1 MTDKTEPRRGR
12 WGAALAGGMVALLA
26 FALYLSTL
34 APTVLYY
41 EDPTMY
47 DPAMLQAEAY
57 VLGIGH
63 PSGYPTYMML
73 THLFTYLPFG
83 DVAYRVNL
91 ASAVYAA
98 AAVFVVYLV
107 ALRLGGWAVAAAVG
121 ALAFGVSQTFWSQAT
136 LAEVYTLNALF
147 IALILLTLLVWRDT
161 RRDRYLLAAALL
173 MGLSLTHHLTSGLL
187 LPAGLAFVFLV
198 DRGKLRE
205 WRLLLKAAGLF
216 VVGLLPYLYLPIRAW
231 MDAAMNEADPSSPVR
246 FLLLVTASSYLLK
259 LLTDEQQPRANDDAS
274 TTEELFA
281 RLSTSVEH
289 LSGQFPVL
297 LVLVGAAGIYY
308 LARAD
313 RAAAVFTGVP
323 FVGWLVHALTDGVK
337 DFYVFLIPCYLI
349 FAVWVSFGAAVL
361 LRRTETLFRSYP
373 SAVRRAASIA
383 LCALAFAVLFIG
395 AWITYGGNDRS
406 GDLRGRALVEAV
418 ADNAAP
424 GATILH
430 HRSSLWYMVLV
441 EERRQDLTLVD
452 PFKTSWIR
460 YNDIVWPEPLTRP
473 QADARYDLD
482 DTTGVAAAREAARNG
497 PVYVLDP
504 KALDGDEAGL
514 SFFRDAGFDVVR
526 AGEGG
531 ELYELVPPGRE
542 PRG

>member
-1 MTDKTEPRRGR
+1 
-12 WGAALAGGMVALLA
+12 
-26 FALYLSTL
+26 
-34 APTVLYY
+34 
-41 EDPTMY
+41 
-47 DPAMLQAEAY
+47 
-57 VLGIGH
+57 
-63 PSGYPTYMML
+63 
-73 THLFTYLPFG
+73 
-83 DVAYRVNL
+83 
-91 ASAVYAA
+91 
-98 AAVFVVYLV
+98 
-107 ALRLGGWAVAAAVG
+107 
-121 ALAFGVSQTFWSQAT
+121 
-136 LAEVYTLNALF
+136 
-147 IALILLTLLVWRDT
+147 
-161 RRDRYLLAAALL
+161 
-173 MGLSLTHHLTSGLL
+173 
-187 LPAGLAFVFLV
+187 
-198 DRGKLRE
+198 
-205 WRLLLKAAGLF
+205 
-216 VVGLLPYLYLPIRAW
+216 

-259 LLTDEQQPRANDDAS
+259 LLTDEQQPPANDDAS

-281 RLSTSVEH
+281 RLSSSAEH

-297 LVLVGAAGIYY
+297 LVLVGAVGVYY

-337 DFYVFLIPCYLI
+337 DFYVFLIPAYLI
-349 FAVWVSFGAAVL
+349 FAVWISFGAAVL
-361 LRRTETLFRSYP
+361 LRRTESLARIYP
-373 SAVRRAASIA
+373 SAMRRAAPIA

-395 AWITYGGNDRS
+395 AWGTYGENDRS
-406 GDLRGRALVEAV
+406 GDYRGRALVEAV
-418 ADNAAP
+418 AENAAP

-441 EERRQDLTLVD
+441 EERRRDLTLVD

-482 DTTGVAAAREAARNG
+482 DLTGVAAAREAARNG

-514 SFFRDAGFDVVR
+514 AFFRNAGFDVVR
-526 AGEGG
+526 ADEGG

>member
-1 MTDKTEPRRGR
+1 MTDKTEPRRG
-12 WGAALAGGMVALLA
+12 WGAALLGAAVALLA

-63 PSGYPTYMML
+63 PSGYPTYMLL

-107 ALRLGGWAVAAAVG
+107 ALRLGGRAVAAAVG

-205 WRLLLKAAGLF
+205 WRLSLKAAGLF
-216 VVGLLPYLYLPIRAW
+216 VVGLLPYLYLPVRAW

-281 RLSTSVEH
+281 RLSSSAEH

-297 LVLVGAAGIYY
+297 LVLVGAAGVYY

-323 FVGWLVHALTDGVK
+323 FVGWLVHAITDGVK

-349 FAVWVSFGAAVL
+349 FAVWISFGAAVL
-361 LRRTETLFRSYP
+361 LRRTEASSQSYP
-373 SAVRRAASIA
+373 SAMRRAAPKA
-383 LCALAFAVLFIG
+383 LCALAFAVLIIG
-395 AWITYGGNDRS
+395 AWGSYGENDRS
-406 GDLRGRALVEAV
+406 GDYRGRALVGAV
-418 ADNAAP
+418 AENAAP

-441 EERRQDLTLVD
+441 EERRRDLTLVD

-482 DTTGVAAAREAARNG
+482 DTTGVAAAREAAGNG

-504 KALDGDEAGL
+504 EALDGDEAGL
-514 SFFRDAGFDVVR
+514 DFFRDAGFDVVR